1 MKANT
6 KEWVQ
11 YSSAIAMIVSGIVL
25 AFLSFFMKGD
35 VTDGVLLYLAQ
46 ALTFAGG
53 VFGLTLYFRNKLG
66 VAEVQAKEYIDR
78 QIDERERR
86 YRRAHHEEDNTE
98 EEQA

>member
-11 YSSAIAMIVSGIVL
+11 YSSAIAMIVSGIIL

-78 QIDERERR
+78 QIDERERK
-86 YRRAHHEEDNTE
+86 YRRRHQIDETE
-98 EEQA
+98 ESSEA